1 MKPLSETL
9 TELGIAFSFPIVVKE
24 ALGMILVTLFGVCVV
39 GLIVATIGAIASAF
53 NL

>member
-1 MKPLSETL
+1 MKDPHKAE
-9 TELGIAFSFPIVVKE
+9 E
-24 ALGMILVTLFGVCVV
+24 ALGIILVMLWGVCIV